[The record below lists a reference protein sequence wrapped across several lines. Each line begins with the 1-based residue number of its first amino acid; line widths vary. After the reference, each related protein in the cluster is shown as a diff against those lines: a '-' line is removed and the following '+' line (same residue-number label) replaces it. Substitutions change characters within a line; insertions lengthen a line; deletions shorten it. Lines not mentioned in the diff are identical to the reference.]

1 MTETLG
7 TPARGTPA
15 RPPAPRA
22 GYEAIPLYA
31 PATGG
36 AAETPCVAD
45 ASDTI
50 NLWGAPPDALAAL
63 RGATDAMLST
73 YPALYNAD
81 LKAPLAAY
89 AGVHP
94 DEVVTGCGSDD
105 VIDCALRAF
114 AVEGG
119 VVAHAAPTFSM
130 VPAYARANG
139 MTPVGVPLAGDDYA
153 ADADALL
160 ATGAAVIYL
169 CSPNNPTSTALA
181 RATVERVV
189 AGARGLVIL
198 DEAYA
203 EYVAAGY
210 APDDTMPNG
219 PRPNAEVFTPEAPG
233 WGRVLATRTL
243 SKAFGLAGLRV
254 GYGVG
259 HPDVVRAVEKARG
272 PFKVT
277 FPAELAARA
286 ALGAGDGALGW
297 VRARAR
303 EAVAQ
308 RAMLEAGLRALGLEP
323 APAAAHFAFV
333 PVPDARAVAA
343 RMRAR
348 HGVGARVFDGLPT
361 AVPAL
366 ARSGGAALRLNV
378 GPDAVQDAVLAALRA
393 ELSTAEPQR

>member
-1 MTETLG
+1 MTSG
-7 TPARGTPA
+7 TTA
-15 RPPAPRA
+15 PPAARA
-22 GYEAIPLYA
+22 GYDAIPLYA

-36 AAETPCVAD
+36 EAEAPCVTD

-50 NLWGAPPDALAAL
+50 NLWGAPPDAVAAL
-63 RGATDAMLST
+63 GAAATAAMLST
-73 YPALYNAD
+73 YPALYNNA
-81 LKAPLAAY
+81 LKAPLAGY
-89 AGVHP
+89 AGV
-94 DEVVTGCGSDD
+94 DADTLMTGCGSDD

-114 AVEGG
+114 AEPGG

-139 MTPVGVPLAGDDYA
+139 MTPVGVPLARDDYA

-160 ATGAAVIYL
+160 ATDAAVIYL
-169 CSPNNPTSTALA
+169 CSPNNPTSTPLA
-181 RATVERVV
+181 RALVERVV

-203 EYVAAGY
+203 EYVMA
-210 APDDTMPNG
+210 D
-219 PRPNAEVFTPEAPG
+219 PRATVEVFTSEAPA

-277 FPAELAARA
+277 FPAEAAVRA

-297 VRARAR
+297 VRAHAR
-303 EAVAQ
+303 LAVAE
-308 RAMLEAGLRALGLEP
+308 RDAFVAGLCALGLAP
-323 APAAAHFAFV
+323 APAAAHFVFV

-343 RMRAR
+343 RLRAR
-348 HGVGARVFDGLPT
+348 HGVGVRVFDGLPT
-361 AVPAL
+361 TVPTL
-366 ARSGGAALRLNV
+366 AASGGAALRLNV
-378 GPDAVQDAVLAALRA
+378 GPREVQRRVLDALAAEIAR
-393 ELSTAEPQR
+393 

>member
-1 MTETLG
+1 MRT
-7 TPARGTPA
+7 AS
-15 RPPAPRA
+15 PRA
-22 GYEAIPLYA
+22 GYDAIPLYA

-36 AAETPCVAD
+36 GEEMPCAVD
-45 ASDTI
+45 ASDTV
-50 NLWGAPPDALAAL
+50 NLWGAPPDAVAAF
-63 RGATDAMLST
+63 GAAATSAMLAT
-73 YPALYNAD
+73 YPALYNAE

-89 AGVHP
+89 AGVEP
-94 DEVVTGCGSDD
+94 DALMTGCGSDD

-114 AVEGG
+114 AEPGG

-130 VPAYARANG
+130 VPAYTRANG
-139 MTPVGVPLAGDDYA
+139 MTPVGVPLTGDDYT

-189 AGARGLVIL
+189 AGARGLVIV

-203 EYVAAGY
+203 EYVLADARVGRHAG
-210 APDDTMPNG
+210 G
-219 PRPNAEVFTPEAPG
+219 EVFTPEAPG

-277 FPAELAARA
+277 FPAEAAVRA
-286 ALGAGDGALGW
+286 ALGAGDGGLGW
-297 VRARAR
+297 VRAHAGL
-303 EAVAQ
+303 AVVQ
-308 RAMLEAGLRALGLEP
+308 RDRLVAGLRALGLAP
-323 APAAAHFAFV
+323 APSTAHFVFV
-333 PVPDARAVAA
+333 PVADARGVAG
-343 RMRAR
+343 RLRAR
-348 HGVGARVFDGLPT
+348 HGVGVRVFDALPT

-366 ARSGGAALRLNV
+366 RASGGAALRLNV
-378 GPDAVQDAVLAALRA
+378 GPDDVQARVLAALGA
-393 ELSTAEPQR
+393 ELGAEIDTARGAGGRS

>member
-1 MTETLG
+1 MTALG
-7 TPARGTPA
+7 TKVGAST
-15 RPPAPRA
+15 PAPRA
-22 GYEAIPLYA
+22 GYDAIPLYA

-36 AAETPCVAD
+36 DAEAPCVAD
-45 ASDTI
+45 ASDTV

-63 RGATDAMLST
+63 RAVPPEALFT

-89 AGVHP
+89 AGAAP

-114 AVEGG
+114 AEPGG

-139 MTPVGVPLAGDDYA
+139 MTPLGVPLAGADYA

-160 ATGAAVIYL
+160 ATDAAVIYL

-203 EYVAAGY
+203 EYVRADDAAG
-210 APDDTMPNG
+210 
-219 PRPNAEVFTPEAPG
+219 AEVFTPEAPG

-259 HPDVVRAVEKARG
+259 HPAVVRAVEKARG

-277 FPAELAARA
+277 YPAEAAARA
-286 ALGAGDGALGW
+286 ALGSGDGALGW

-303 EAVAQ
+303 AAVAQ
-308 RAMLEAGLRALGLEP
+308 RDALAAGLRALGMEP
-323 APAAAHFAFV
+323 APAAAHFVFV
-333 PVPDARAVAA
+333 PVPDARAVAG

-348 HGVGARVFDGLPT
+348 HGVGVRVFDGLPA

-366 ARSGGAALRLNV
+366 AASGGAALRVNA
-378 GPDAVQDAVLAALRA
+378 GPDAVQQRVLAALAA
-393 ELSTAEPQR
+393 ELGR

>member
-1 MTETLG
+1 MT
-7 TPARGTPA
+7 TPSFGIPA
-15 RPPAPRA
+15 GVPAPRA

-31 PATGG
+31 PATGAG
-36 AAETPCVAD
+36 AGGTPCVVD
-45 ASDTI
+45 ASDTV
-50 NLWGAPPDALAAL
+50 NLWGAPPDAVAAIRAVPPEAL
-63 RGATDAMLST
+63 FT
-73 YPALYNAD
+73 YPALYNAE

-89 AGVHP
+89 AGVAP

-114 AVEGG
+114 AEPGG

-139 MTPVGVPLAGDDYA
+139 MTPLGIPLAGDDYA

-160 ATGAAVIYL
+160 AADAAVVYL
-169 CSPNNPTSTALA
+169 CSPNNPTSTPLA
-181 RATVERVV
+181 RALVERVV

-203 EYVAAGY
+203 EYVLADPGTA
-210 APDDTMPNG
+210 
-219 PRPNAEVFTPEAPG
+219 AEVFTPEAPG

-259 HPDVVRAVEKARG
+259 HPALVRAVEKARG

-277 FPAELAARA
+277 YPAEAAARA

-297 VRARAR
+297 VRAHAR
-303 EAVAQ
+303 RAVAQ
-308 RAMLEAGLRALGLEP
+308 RDALAAGLRALGLEP
-323 APAAAHFAFV
+323 APAAAHFVFV
-333 PVPDARAVAA
+333 PVPAARAVAG
-343 RMRAR
+343 RVRAR
-348 HGVGARVFDGLPT
+348 HGVGVRVFDGLPT
-361 AVPAL
+361 RVPAL
-366 ARSGGAALRLNV
+366 AASGGAALRLNV
-378 GPDAVQDAVLAALRA
+378 GPDHVQRRVLDALAAEIEA
-393 ELSTAEPQR
+393 ER